1 MAGAEDDPL
10 PRDFVCFNRLD
21 TTGATEMDT
30 AQLLWGLLFS
40 SIGLGYFL
48 YGKNQKALA
57 PALCGVVLMV
67 FPYFVSS
74 SWLLAGIGVALMA
87 IPYFVRF

>member
-1 MAGAEDDPL
+1 
-10 PRDFVCFNRLD
+10 
-21 TTGATEMDT
+21 MDT

-48 YGKNQKALA
+48 YGKNQKSFA

-67 FPYFVSS
+67 FPYFVSGS
-74 SWLLAGIGVALMA
+74 LLLVGIGVALMA
-87 IPYFVRF
+87 IPCFVRF